1 MGGLWRLNQVTITIP
16 PILFAPKGVLIKS
29 SLESI
34 CSIQQAEVNTN
45 ESQDKEGPP
54 EERATRTHRKDSNL
68 IISKKYFY
76 LSFIRSS
83 QMKEG

>member
-16 PILFAPKGVLIKS
+16 PILFAPKGA
-29 SLESI
+29 
-34 CSIQQAEVNTN
+34 QAEVNTN

-54 EERATRTHRKDSNL
+54 EERATRTHRRDSNL

-76 LSFIRSS
+76 LSSGQVLKMVFQAR
-83 QMKEG
+83 